1 MEKTTQNAAMFRIM
15 MELLE
20 VDNLDD
26 ALKGALEAI
35 ADTLKSEMGAI
46 WLLDEKTDKLQCVYS
61 VGDCDLS
68 YVTVENGIGAE
79 GYVTKTGECVTKPVM
94 EDAAGTDGCIFDD
107 MGNKTETLLC
117 VPLKTMK
124 KVIGSIIIANK
135 TTGESYTPEELDLCK
150 KMATMA

>member
-1 MEKTTQNAAMFRIM
+1 MFRIM

-35 ADTLKSEMGAI
+35 VDTLKSELGAI
-46 WLLDEKTDKLQCVYS
+46 WLLDDKNNKLQCVYS
-61 VGDCDLS
+61 VGECDLS
-68 YVTVENGIGAE
+68 FVSVENGVGAE
-79 GYVTKTGECVTKPVM
+79 GYVSKTGESVTKPVL
-94 EDAAGTDGCIFDD
+94 EGAVGTDGCIFDD

-135 TTGESYTPEELDLCK
+135 TESGMYTEEELDL
-150 KMATMA
+150 